1 MMLGLKKCATAH
13 VVAGKV
19 VLGGRIPL
27 ATGGA
32 ISEVLYGETYRYL
45 GMSQLLGVNLTVTKR
60 RVRAEFFKRLRKTW
74 RSQLN
79 SKNKVLAS
87 NTWAAAVL
95 RYFFGIM

>member
-1 MMLGLKKCATAH
+1 MTLGLKKCATAH

-32 ISEVLYGETYRYL
+32 ISEVLYGETYR
-45 GMSQLLGVNLTVTKR
+45 MSLLLGVW

-79 SKNKVLAS
+79 SKNKVRAS
-87 NTWAAAVL
+87 NTMAVVIL
-95 RYFFGIM
+95 